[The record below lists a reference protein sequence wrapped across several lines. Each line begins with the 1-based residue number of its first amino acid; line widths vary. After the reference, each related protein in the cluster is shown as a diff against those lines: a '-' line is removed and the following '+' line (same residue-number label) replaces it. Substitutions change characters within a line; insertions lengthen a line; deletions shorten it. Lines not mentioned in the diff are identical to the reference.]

1 MFNNNNDIDIDKKAI
16 NEYVKSWRDQH
27 PSILKIREK
36 EEEFNMLKSQ
46 YDDAY
51 KTYIQNVK
59 KGSDSNYPEISGHNV
74 SGIEEEIEKN
84 KIRYIRVEHN
94 YQYIHI
100 NEMQVY
106 DEFNNN
112 VAENSVVRRMKVS
125 ITTGSGRW
133 DSTRRLHSIWFN
145 DGNRTVT
152 KRYYLN
158 GKYIQRDQTTTFEIP
173 VNFSTSSING
183 MSYYVGNDGT
193 VIKKIKLEI
202 WNENTNRWDIVI
214 DKTERGRG
222 KWVKNAYNKINF
234 RKISI
239 PRNTSGPEAYASSEG
254 WSGDANKIID
264 GNHEAVSWW
273 PGGNSNHTLNRQNEY
288 VELDLKKSHN
298 IKRVRIWNRPDCCRW
313 RLWNSKMKFFN
324 ESRQQVGDTISL
336 SSRRVRDY
344 YPDIDNQPKEGKIS
358 KAFKKWIGLKECHQL
373 CAEDEDCGLA
383 LYRPQT
389 YITGKGWTWGNQCIH
404 YDKSVG
410 DSQQIDLPDY
420 QYVAYNKPIWE
431 NEKNMN
437 IGKGQLTMEE
447 DNDFFKFLGKHDTL
461 ASCQSKS
468 VNSDKG
474 PYDGIVY
481 YSNKYK
487 DKKWREH
494 CYGSIMGS
502 MKNKQKDEGVYTSIP
517 PGGQTG
523 VITEEHLNSLE
534 EVIYLNKKLSK
545 LGDEIAELH
554 MKIYKTGED
563 YDNNLKKINFS
574 LDNKKLK
581 ELQHLEKD
589 RKKLLKIKKDI
600 QGLNE
605 QEENYEYIL
614 TSNYYTY
621 IFLAVVTLA
630 LIGITARQIN
640 KY

>member
-16 NEYVKSWRDQH
+16 NEYVESWRDQH

-46 YDDAY
+46 YDDAH

-59 KGSDSNYPEISGHNV
+59 KGSDLNYPEISGHNV
-74 SGIEEEIEKN
+74 SGVEAQIEKN
-84 KIRYIRVEHN
+84 KIRYVRVEHN

-112 VAENSVVRRMKVS
+112 VAENSVIRTMKIS

-133 DSTRRLHSIWFN
+133 DNTSRLHSIWFN
-145 DGNRTVT
+145 DGNKTVT
-152 KRYYLN
+152 KRYNLN
-158 GKYIQRDQTTTFEIP
+158 GKYIQRNQTTTLQIP

-202 WNENTNRWDIVI
+202 WNGDTNKWDIVI

-234 RKISI
+234 KKISF

-273 PGGNSNHTLNRQNEY
+273 PGGNSNHTLNKQNEY

-298 IKRVRIWNRPDCCRW
+298 VKRIRIWNRPDCCRW

-358 KAFKKWIGLKECHQL
+358 KAFKKWIGIKECHRL

-389 YITGKGWTWGNQCIH
+389 YITGKGWTWGNECIH
-404 YDKSVG
+404 YDKTVG

-420 QYVAYNKPIWE
+420 QYVAYNKPIWD
-431 NEKNMN
+431 NQKNMN
-437 IGKGQLTMEE
+437 IGKGQITLEE
-447 DNDFFKFLGKHDTL
+447 DNDFFKYLGKHDTL
-461 ASCQSKS
+461 ASCQSNS
-468 VNSDKG
+468 VSSDKG

-487 DKKWREH
+487 DKKWKEQ
-494 CYGSIMGS
+494 CYGSKMGS
-502 MKNKQKDEGVYTSIP
+502 MKNKQEEEGVYTSIP

-563 YDNNLKKINFS
+563 YDNKLKKINFS
-574 LDNKKLK
+574 VDNKKLK

-589 RKKLLKIKKDI
+589 RKNLLKIKKDI